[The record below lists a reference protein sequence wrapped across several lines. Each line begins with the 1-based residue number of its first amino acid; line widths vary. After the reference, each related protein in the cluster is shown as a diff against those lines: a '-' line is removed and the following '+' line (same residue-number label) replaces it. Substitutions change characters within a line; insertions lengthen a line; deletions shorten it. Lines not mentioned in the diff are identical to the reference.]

1 MEPQIA
7 LIQAH
12 NSGPD
17 ELPSAESGENEV
29 RIRSPDRTHLRVRPR
44 IFMLRQEQG
53 TIRETPMNFSF
64 TATWRRRIAGAF
76 LTWLVP
82 FVCAVPFYGPAGLVI
97 DQQLF
102 KSIMIVIGSITAAI
116 LIIWC
121 FRPVEKN
128 FTHEAIVT
136 GFVWLIANWVLD
148 LIVLVGLLG
157 MALPDYAG
165 QIGLR
170 YLVIPA
176 MVIAAGV
183 VADEGVKRGS
193 EKNL

>member
-1 MEPQIA
+1 
-7 LIQAH
+7 L
-12 NSGPD
+12 
-17 ELPSAESGENEV
+17 
-29 RIRSPDRTHLRVRPR
+29 
-44 IFMLRQEQG
+44 
-53 TIRETPMNFSF
+53 SF
-64 TATWRRRIAGAF
+64 TFDTIWRRRLIGAF
-76 LTWLVP
+76 LTWLIP
-82 FVCAVPFYGPAGLVI
+82 FVCAIPFYGKDGLLI

-102 KSIMIVIGSITAAI
+102 KSLMIVVGSITAAI

-128 FTHEAIVT
+128 YTREAVVT
-136 GFVWLIANWVLD
+136 GMVWLLANWVLD

-157 MALPDYAG
+157 MTLPDYAA

-183 VADEGVKRGS
+183 VADEAGKTRTG
-193 EKNL
+193 K

>member
-1 MEPQIA
+1 M
-7 LIQAH
+7 
-12 NSGPD
+12 
-17 ELPSAESGENEV
+17 LPSL
-29 RIRSPDRTHLRVRPR
+29 D
-44 IFMLRQEQG
+44 
-53 TIRETPMNFSF
+53 
-64 TATWRRRIAGAF
+64 ATWRRRLIGAF

-82 FVCAVPFYGPAGLVI
+82 FACAIPLYGPGGLVI

-102 KSIMIVIGSITAAI
+102 KSIMIVVGSITAAI
-116 LIIWC
+116 LIVWC

-136 GFVWLIANWVLD
+136 GIVWLLANWILD

-157 MALPDYAG
+157 MTLPDYAA

-183 VADEGVKRGS
+183 MAEEGMRRKT
-193 EKNL
+193 EK

>member
-1 MEPQIA
+1 M
-7 LIQAH
+7 
-12 NSGPD
+12 
-17 ELPSAESGENEV
+17 
-29 RIRSPDRTHLRVRPR
+29 T
-44 IFMLRQEQG
+44 
-53 TIRETPMNFSF
+53 FSCD
-64 TATWRRRIAGAF
+64 AIWRRRLIGAF

-82 FVCAVPFYGPAGLVI
+82 FVAAVPFYGPNGLTI

-102 KSIMIVIGSITAAI
+102 KSIMIVAGSITAAI
-116 LIIWC
+116 LIVWC

-136 GFVWLIANWVLD
+136 GMIWLLANWVLD

-157 MALPDYAG
+157 MGLPDYAG

-183 VADEGVKRGS
+183 VAEEAGKKR
-193 EKNL
+193 NP

>member
-1 MEPQIA
+1 MSFP
-7 LIQAH
+7 L
-12 NSGPD
+12 
-17 ELPSAESGENEV
+17 
-29 RIRSPDRTHLRVRPR
+29 
-44 IFMLRQEQG
+44 
-53 TIRETPMNFSF
+53 TI
-64 TATWRRRIAGAF
+64 TWRRRLVGAF

-82 FVCAVPFYGPAGLVI
+82 FLAAIPFYGPAGLVI

-102 KSIMIVIGSITAAI
+102 KSIMIVVGSITAAI
-116 LIIWC
+116 LIVWC

-128 FTHEAIVT
+128 FTREAVVT
-136 GFVWLIANWVLD
+136 GIVWLLANWILD

-157 MALPDYAG
+157 MALPDYAT

-183 VADEGVKRGS
+183 VADEAGGKGRRKSG
-193 EKNL
+193 KNS

>member
-1 MEPQIA
+1 MTLA
-7 LIQAH
+7 L
-12 NSGPD
+12 D
-17 ELPSAESGENEV
+17 
-29 RIRSPDRTHLRVRPR
+29 
-44 IFMLRQEQG
+44 
-53 TIRETPMNFSF
+53 
-64 TATWRRRIAGAF
+64 ATWRRRLAGAF

-82 FVCAVPFYGPAGLVI
+82 FAAAIPFYGPAGLMI

-102 KSIMIVIGSITAAI
+102 KSIMIVVGSITAAI
-116 LIIWC
+116 LIVWC

-128 FTHEAIVT
+128 FAHEAIVT
-136 GFVWLIANWVLD
+136 GFVWLLANWILD

-157 MALPDYAG
+157 MTLPDYAA

-183 VADEGVKRGS
+183 VAEEGMRRKT
-193 EKNL
+193 EK

>member
-1 MEPQIA
+1 MPFPLTPIWHRR
-7 LIQAH
+7 LI
-12 NSGPD
+12 
-17 ELPSAESGENEV
+17 
-29 RIRSPDRTHLRVRPR
+29 
-44 IFMLRQEQG
+44 
-53 TIRETPMNFSF
+53 
-64 TATWRRRIAGAF
+64 GAF

-82 FVCAVPFYGPAGLVI
+82 FVCAIPFYGKDGLLI
-97 DQQLF
+97 DIQLF
-102 KSIMIVIGSITAAI
+102 KSLMIVVGSITAAI
-116 LIIWC
+116 LIVWC

-136 GFVWLIANWVLD
+136 GIIWLLANWILD

-157 MALPDYAG
+157 TTLPDYAT

-183 VADEGVKRGS
+183 VADDAVKRKTG
-193 EKNL
+193 K

>member
-1 MEPQIA
+1 MPFA
-7 LIQAH
+7 LNAI
-12 NSGPD
+12 
-17 ELPSAESGENEV
+17 
-29 RIRSPDRTHLRVRPR
+29 
-44 IFMLRQEQG
+44 
-53 TIRETPMNFSF
+53 
-64 TATWRRRIAGAF
+64 WRRRLTGAF

-82 FVCAVPFYGPAGLVI
+82 FVCALPFYGPDGLMI

-102 KSIMIVIGSITAAI
+102 KSIMIVVGSITAAI

-121 FRPVEKN
+121 FRPVENN
-128 FTHEAIVT
+128 FKREAIVT
-136 GFVWLIANWVLD
+136 GIVWLLANWILD

-176 MVIAAGV
+176 MVIAAGI
-183 VADEGVKRGS
+183 VADEAVKRKTG
-193 EKNL
+193 NP

>member
-1 MEPQIA
+1 MP
-7 LIQAH
+7 
-12 NSGPD
+12 
-17 ELPSAESGENEV
+17 
-29 RIRSPDRTHLRVRPR
+29 
-44 IFMLRQEQG
+44 
-53 TIRETPMNFSF
+53 F
-64 TATWRRRIAGAF
+64 TLNAIWRRRILGAF

-82 FVCAVPFYGPAGLVI
+82 FAAAIPFYGPNGLMI

-102 KSIMIVIGSITAAI
+102 KSIMIVVGSITAAI
-116 LIIWC
+116 LIVWC

-136 GFVWLIANWVLD
+136 GIIWLFANWILD

-176 MVIAAGV
+176 MVIAAGI
-183 VADEGVKRGS
+183 VADDAVKRKS
-193 EKNL
+193 

>member
-1 MEPQIA
+1 M
-7 LIQAH
+7 
-12 NSGPD
+12 S
-17 ELPSAESGENEV
+17 LP
-29 RIRSPDRTHLRVRPR
+29 L
-44 IFMLRQEQG
+44 
-53 TIRETPMNFSF
+53 TI
-64 TATWRRRIAGAF
+64 TWRRRLIGAF

-82 FVCAVPFYGPAGLVI
+82 FLAAIPFYGSNGLLI

-102 KSIMIVIGSITAAI
+102 KSIMIVVGSITAAI
-116 LIIWC
+116 LIVWC

-128 FTHEAIVT
+128 YTHEAIVT
-136 GFVWLIANWVLD
+136 GMVWLLANWILD

-157 MALPDYAG
+157 MALPDYAT

-183 VADEGVKRGS
+183 VADDAR
-193 EKNL
+193 

>member
-1 MEPQIA
+1 M
-7 LIQAH
+7 
-12 NSGPD
+12 
-17 ELPSAESGENEV
+17 
-29 RIRSPDRTHLRVRPR
+29 
-44 IFMLRQEQG
+44 
-53 TIRETPMNFSF
+53 SF
-64 TATWRRRIAGAF
+64 PLTSIWRCRLVGAF

-82 FVCAVPFYGPAGLVI
+82 FVCAIPFYGPSGLLI
-97 DQQLF
+97 DPQLF
-102 KSIMIVIGSITAAI
+102 KSIMIVVGSITAAI
-116 LIIWC
+116 LIVWC
-121 FRPVEKN
+121 FRPVESN

-136 GFVWLIANWVLD
+136 GIVWLLANWVLD

-183 VADEGVKRGS
+183 VADEASAGKVPQ
-193 EKNL
+193 

>member
-1 MEPQIA
+1 
-7 LIQAH
+7 L
-12 NSGPD
+12 
-17 ELPSAESGENEV
+17 
-29 RIRSPDRTHLRVRPR
+29 
-44 IFMLRQEQG
+44 
-53 TIRETPMNFSF
+53 SF
-64 TATWRRRIAGAF
+64 TFDTIWRRRLIGAF

-82 FVCAVPFYGPAGLVI
+82 FLASIPFYGPNGLII

-102 KSIMIVIGSITAAI
+102 KSIMIVVGSITAAI
-116 LIIWC
+116 LIVWC

-136 GFVWLIANWVLD
+136 GFVWLFANWILD

-157 MALPDYAG
+157 MALPDYAT

-170 YLVIPA
+170 YLVIPV

-183 VADEGVKRGS
+183 VVDEAVKRKTG
-193 EKNL
+193 KN

>member
-1 MEPQIA
+1 M
-7 LIQAH
+7 
-12 NSGPD
+12 
-17 ELPSAESGENEV
+17 
-29 RIRSPDRTHLRVRPR
+29 
-44 IFMLRQEQG
+44 
-53 TIRETPMNFSF
+53 SF
-64 TATWRRRIAGAF
+64 TFDTIWRRRLIGAF
-76 LTWLVP
+76 LTWLIP
-82 FVCAVPFYGPAGLVI
+82 FVCAIPFYGKDGLLI

-102 KSIMIVIGSITAAI
+102 KSLMIVVGSITAAI

-128 FTHEAIVT
+128 YTREAVVT
-136 GFVWLIANWVLD
+136 GMVWLLANWVLD

-157 MALPDYAG
+157 MTLPDYAA

-183 VADEGVKRGS
+183 VADEAGKTRTG
-193 EKNL
+193 K

>member
-1 MEPQIA
+1 MS
-7 LIQAH
+7 L
-12 NSGPD
+12 S
-17 ELPSAESGENEV
+17 L
-29 RIRSPDRTHLRVRPR
+29 SP
-44 IFMLRQEQG
+44 I
-53 TIRETPMNFSF
+53 
-64 TATWRRRIAGAF
+64 WRRRLAGAF

-82 FVCAVPFYGPAGLVI
+82 FVCAIPFYGKDGLLV

-102 KSIMIVIGSITAAI
+102 KSIMIVVGSITATI

-128 FTHEAIVT
+128 YTREAVVT
-136 GFVWLIANWVLD
+136 GIVWLFANWILD

-157 MALPDYAG
+157 MTLPDYAT

-183 VADEGVKRGS
+183 VADEAVKKKTG
-193 EKNL
+193 

>member
-1 MEPQIA
+1 M
-7 LIQAH
+7 
-12 NSGPD
+12 
-17 ELPSAESGENEV
+17 
-29 RIRSPDRTHLRVRPR
+29 T
-44 IFMLRQEQG
+44 
-53 TIRETPMNFSF
+53 FSLDPI
-64 TATWRRRIAGAF
+64 WRRRLIGTL
-76 LTWLVP
+76 LTWLIP
-82 FVCAVPFYGPAGLVI
+82 FAAAIPFYGPSGLVI

-121 FRPVEKN
+121 FRPVENN
-128 FTHEAIVT
+128 FMHEAIVT
-136 GFVWLIANWVLD
+136 GIVWLLANWILD

-157 MALPDYAG
+157 MTLPDYAA

-183 VADEGVKRGS
+183 VADEVGS
-193 EKNL
+193 MRFEKDS